1 MHKAKEIRCLGW
13 RLELKLDASRCG
25 WLRLQGSWSRW
36 YHQSPMRR
44 KKLASCDWGNAS
56 SGLARMIVMV
66 VLVVF
71 SGSDLFGIDLYS
83 LYTVY

>member
-1 MHKAKEIRCLGW
+1 
-13 RLELKLDASRCG
+13 
-25 WLRLQGSWSRW
+25 
-36 YHQSPMRR
+36 MRR